1 MTKDEV
7 KKAYLKGYEEGQK
20 EAWSDISKLTTRGYS
35 STELNIM
42 AKSKMAVISRS
53 VEDKA
58 RQLEKYGLVIED
70 HASARGTGML
80 PDRRGSYVIREEKA
94 EAVFDHFADL
104 LEKGHH
110 GLCITRTHPRELGLR
125 FESKSVKFL
134 WLSRSESEV
143 QGDVKSVSPTELS
156 ALASQAVGFMERERQ
171 SAVLLEGIEYLVS
184 QNGFPP
190 VLKFVQMLSE
200 KSVLSDSYLLLSVN
214 PAAMNEREYGQIA
227 KEMAGEL

>member
-1 MTKDEV
+1 MTKDEA

-58 RQLEKYGLVIED
+58 RQIERSGLVIED
-70 HASARGTGML
+70 IPAAAGAGGL
-80 PDRRGSYVIREEKA
+80 PDRRGSYVIKEEKA
-94 EAVFDHFADL
+94 KVVFDHFAHL
-104 LEKGHH
+104 LEKGHS
-110 GLCITRTHPRELGLR
+110 GLCITRIHPRELGMR
-125 FESKSVKFL
+125 FAPMPVKFL
-134 WLSRSESEV
+134 WLSRSESEEK
-143 QGDVKSVSPTELS
+143 GDVKSVSPTELS
-156 ALASQAVGFMERERQ
+156 VLASQAVSFMEKEKQ

-184 QNGFPP
+184 QNGFQS

-200 KSVLSDSYLLLSVN
+200 KSVLRDSYVLLSVN
-214 PAAMNEREYGQIA
+214 PAAMNEREYGQLA

>member
-1 MTKDEV
+1 MTKEEV
-7 KKAYLKGYEEGQK
+7 KRAYLKGYEEGQK

-42 AKSKMAVISRS
+42 AKSKMAVVSRS

-58 RQLEKYGLVIED
+58 RQIEKSGLAFED
-70 HASARGTGML
+70 TPTAGAMGAL
-80 PDRRGSYVIREEKA
+80 PERRGSYVIKEEKA
-94 EAVFDHFADL
+94 EAVFDRFAEL
-104 LEKGHH
+104 LEKGHR

-125 FESKSVKFL
+125 FESKAVKFL
-134 WLSRSESEV
+134 WLSRSDSGIKGEV
-143 QGDVKSVSPTELS
+143 RSISPTELS
-156 ALASQAVGFMERERQ
+156 ALASQTVSFMEKERQ
-171 SAVLLEGIEYLVS
+171 PAVLLEGIEYLVS

-190 VLKFVQMLSE
+190 VLKFVQILSE
-200 KSVLSDSYLLLSVN
+200 KSVLNESYLLLSVN